1 MRVVIDTNVLVAAA
15 WRNRRP
21 EALIRWLVDRR
32 ELLWLVSP
40 SIVDEYCAVVARPK
54 FGLAPGAVQA
64 WAELVSASTT
74 LITGL
79 PDVTFDRDPKDAKFI
94 ACALVGGADF
104 LITGDSDF
112 GDAAIPTRLRVI
124 SVAAFCEEFGIG

>member
-32 ELLWLVSP
+32 DWQWLVSAA
-40 SIVDEYCAVVARPK
+40 IVNEYRSVVARPK
-54 FGLAPGAVQA
+54 FGLAPEAVQA
-64 WAELVSASTT
+64 WAELVTASTT

-79 PDVTFDRDPKDAKFI
+79 PEVSFDRDPKDAKFV
-94 ACALVGGADF
+94 ACALGAGADF
-104 LITGDSDF
+104 LITGDADF
-112 GDAAIPTRLRVI
+112 ADPALPSQLRVI
-124 SVAAFCEEFGIG
+124 SVAAFCEQFGIS